1 MTSRVETEG
10 QSACHALRVSYFCF
24 NDGSSILE
32 HRYDVRRKKDIG
44 TYTYRH
50 YVFSMFIVLAKNAIS
65 LHMYLLFNYNH
76 FEIIENRVKM

>member
-10 QSACHALRVSYFCF
+10 QSACHALRVSDFCF

-32 HRYDVRRKKDIG
+32 HRYDARREKDIG

-50 YVFSMFIVLAKNAIS
+50 YVFSMFIVLAKNYIN
-65 LHMYLLFNYNH
+65 LHKYLLCNYNH